1 MSHMSEISAD
11 LDWQRE
17 EHENPCPEDD
27 IPDLTPD
34 ELRAQIEEGRAD
46 YEYERRGDL

>member
-1 MSHMSEISAD
+1 MSHMSEMSGEI
-11 LDWQRE
+11 DWQRE

-27 IPDLTPD
+27 IPYLTPD
-34 ELRAQIEEGRAD
+34 ELRAHIEEGRAD